1 MQAKFIL
8 RSDNITISKATKGE
22 DFTEHKNILEKAL
35 AGNPCTVRRERGTN
49 TTGKDF
55 LATLVALHFTPVSK

>member
-1 MQAKFIL
+1 MQANSIL

-35 AGNPCTVRRERGTN
+35 AGNPCTVRRERGMN
-49 TTGKDF
+49 TTGKAF
-55 LATLVALHFTPVSK
+55 FSSNPTNFQIC